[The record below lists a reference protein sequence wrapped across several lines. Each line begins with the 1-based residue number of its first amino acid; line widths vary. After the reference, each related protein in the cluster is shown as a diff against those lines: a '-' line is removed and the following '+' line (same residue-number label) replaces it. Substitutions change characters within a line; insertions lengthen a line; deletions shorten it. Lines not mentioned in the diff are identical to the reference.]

1 MHVLSI
7 HKQNKSIDMM
17 AIILQAYGTILNLEV
32 MVDNSLFLV
41 FETQS

>member
-1 MHVLSI
+1 
-7 HKQNKSIDMM
+7 MM

>member
-1 MHVLSI
+1 
-7 HKQNKSIDMM
+7 MM
-17 AIILQAYGTILNLEV
+17 AIILKAYGTILNLEV

>member
-1 MHVLSI
+1 
-7 HKQNKSIDMM
+7 MM

-32 MVDNSLFLV
+32 MVDNSLLLV

>member
-1 MHVLSI
+1 
-7 HKQNKSIDMM
+7 MM

-32 MVDNSLFLV
+32 MVDNSLFYV